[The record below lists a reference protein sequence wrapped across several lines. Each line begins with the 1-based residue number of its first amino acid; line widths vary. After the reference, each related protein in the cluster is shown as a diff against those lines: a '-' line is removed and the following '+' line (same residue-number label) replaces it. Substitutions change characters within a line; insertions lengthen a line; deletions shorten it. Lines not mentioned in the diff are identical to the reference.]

1 MHWEGEGGD
10 EKNKTVVL
18 RNHSS
23 LAETIKS
30 HPVIVLLRAFVCMRQ
45 WEERSLTTVS
55 GLSTREAAP
64 PISAEWN
71 GKCVSPT
78 NHAPAE

>member
-1 MHWEGEGGD
+1 MVHQGGD

-23 LAETIKS
+23 LAESIKS
-30 HPVIVLLRAFVCMRQ
+30 RPVIILLCALVRVRQ

-55 GLSTREAAP
+55 GQ
-64 PISAEWN
+64 
-71 GKCVSPT
+71 
-78 NHAPAE
+78 H